1 MGGGSGRVDVLAH
14 ATGFAAGAVIRVVVA
29 RLQLAGPAG
38 PRAQAALVVATVALI
53 ALAWAAALS
62 T

>member
-1 MGGGSGRVDVLAH
+1 MGDGSGRVDVLAH
-14 ATGFAAGAVIRVVVA
+14 ATSFAAGAGIGVVV
-29 RLQLAGPAG
+29 RMHLVRRAG
-38 PRAQAALVVATVALI
+38 PRAQAALVAATVALI